1 MCFLAGLLP
10 FITVLVTHTRYSG
23 SVNPLRTILKSRRV
37 TTLER
42 ENFLKFTLSLQPSL
56 HPHLSKVRWHHPG
69 TSASPLRVRS
79 NSTTSLSCQPS
90 IFPGLLWGREQSLAA
105 LAFLWVQEGLR
116 CPRTSLWLCHPS
128 QAGFF
133 PPFFNY
139 KGIFQGY
146 LSVDR
151 S

>member
-69 TSASPLRVRS
+69 TSASPLRMRS
-79 NSTTSLSCQPS
+79 TPAPHSLPS
-90 IFPGLLWGREQSLAA
+90 PAS
-105 LAFLWVQEGLR
+105 
-116 CPRTSLWLCHPS
+116 
-128 QAGFF
+128 
-133 PPFFNY
+133 
-139 KGIFQGY
+139 FQGAANRAWLRWPSSGSRKGSAAPGPACGSATPHRRGFSPLLQLQRHFSG
-146 LSVDR
+146 LSVSR
-151 S
+151 